1 MTHNP
6 FTKIRKQLEELRKKH
21 PVPPIEDLLGT
32 EAVLEDGSEV
42 VLAVDPATGRV
53 GWMPKEK
60 NT

>member
-1 MTHNP
+1 MKPNP
-6 FTKIRKQLEELRKKH
+6 FTKIRKQLKEQMEKH
-21 PVPPIEDLLGT
+21 PAPPIEDLLGT

-42 VLAVDPATGRV
+42 VLAEDPVTGRV